1 MDTTSLKIKPCND
14 THCKIELCFDF
25 ADISLLRLLQA
36 DKLRYELNVTNKTK
50 WKISFF
56 SAERNTNEI
65 NEFHVPL
72 AKIPGDSGDV
82 FDIKVNVYRFEPG
95 KEEPKLFR
103 HVKLENTKLLQNRIQ
118 TPCTTCK
125 S

>member
-1 MDTTSLKIKPCND
+1 MDTTSLKIKLCNNTD
-14 THCKIELCFDF
+14 CTIELCFDL

-36 DKLRYELNVTNKTK
+36 DKLRYEINVTNNSK
-50 WKISFF
+50 WKTQSFY
-56 SAERNTNEI
+56 AEGNTKKI
-65 NEFHVPL
+65 NKFNVPL

-82 FDIKVNVYRFEPG
+82 FNIKVKVYRFEPG
-95 KEEPKLFR
+95 KEEPLLFR